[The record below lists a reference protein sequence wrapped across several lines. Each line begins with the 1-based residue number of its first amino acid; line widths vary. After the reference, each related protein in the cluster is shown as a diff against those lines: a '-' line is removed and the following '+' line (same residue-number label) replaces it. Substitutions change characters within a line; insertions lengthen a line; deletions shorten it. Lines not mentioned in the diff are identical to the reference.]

1 MGKISLFLYIL
12 SFVAFGVSSIS
23 LATEEIGFYELKRGD
38 ISLKVTNWGATLVSL
53 FLPDKYGKKA
63 DVVLGYDTVKE
74 YMNDTTYFGAT
85 VGRVANRIAGAQF
98 TLNGTHYKLVAN
110 EGKNMLHGGP
120 KGFSRV
126 VWKVKKYEKEGHAPY
141 IIFTYFSH
149 DGFPG
154 DLRVSVTYRLLA
166 DNQLSIKMNAR
177 ALSKATPVNLANH
190 AYWNLGGQ
198 DSGNILSDEIQ
209 IFASHITPVD
219 SELIPTGKIASV
231 KGTPY
236 DFLKPAIIG
245 SKINGLPNGYD
256 INYVLDGD
264 MSHKLTKAAIVY
276 HKKSGRVMEVLT
288 NKPGVQ
294 FYTSNFLDEKGK
306 GGFKY
311 QAHAALCLETQGFP
325 DAVNHPNFP
334 STIVTPEKPYSHHML
349 IKFSTKD

>member
-1 MGKISLFLYIL
+1 ILNPVNGVVTFVFLNRGLFYLDELVTQRISVPLLDGL
-12 SFVAFGVSSIS
+12 
-23 LATEEIGFYELKRGD
+23 L
-38 ISLKVTNWGATLVSL
+38 N
-53 FLPDKYGKKA
+53 
-63 DVVLGYDTVKE
+63 
-74 YMNDTTYFGAT
+74 
-85 VGRVANRIAGAQF
+85 
-98 TLNGTHYKLVAN
+98 LNGTHYKLVAN
-110 EGKNMLHGGP
+110 EGKNMLHRGP

-126 VWKVKKYEKEGHAPY
+126 VWKVKKYGKEGNAPH

-166 DNQLSIKMNAR
+166 DNQLSTKMNAR
-177 ALSKATPVNLANH
+177 ALNKATPVNLANH
-190 AYWNLGGQ
+190 AYWNLGGHG
-198 DSGNILSDEIQ
+198 SGNILSDEIQ
-209 IFASHITPVD
+209 IFASHITPRVD
-219 SELIPTGKIASV
+219 PTGKIASV

-245 SKINGLPNGYD
+245 SKINGLPSGYI

-264 MSHKLTKAAIVY
+264 MSHKLTKADIV
-276 HKKSGRVMEVLT
+276 S
-288 NKPGVQ
+288 
-294 FYTSNFLDEKGK
+294 SNSLDEKGK